1 MRKLLFL
8 FVPVFAGLCAP
19 SLHSQSFS
27 KNDKVISGGIKISI
41 YKVSNNDEAEG
52 DGDDAAASYTIPI
65 GFEYAVS
72 DRIGV
77 GIEAGICNYF
87 TGKDTITGTIATANS
102 FDVMLTGNFHWVRA
116 SRIDLY
122 SGIGLGISAFKYES
136 NDSRESQFTD
146 TGTYLRI
153 GLMNARFYVSK
164 AIALSLH
171 FGIPYMNFSNG
182 RIDDNLGSDY
192 EFPLTFTG
200 IDLGTGLAIRF

>member
-1 MRKLLFL
+1 MKKLILML
-8 FVPVFAGLCAP
+8 LPVLALSFTKDLNA
-19 SLHSQSFS
+19 QSFA
-27 KNDKVISGGIKISI
+27 KGNKIISTGIKISI
-41 YKVSNNDEAEG
+41 YKVSDNDEND

-65 GFEYAVS
+65 GFEYAVTE
-72 DRIGV
+72 RIGV

-87 TGKDTITGTIATANS
+87 TGEDTITGTIASANS
-102 FDVMLTGNFHWVRA
+102 FDLMLTGNFHWVRA
-116 SRIDLY
+116 RKIDLY

-136 NDSRESQFTD
+136 NDARESRFTS
-146 TGTYLRI
+146 TGTYVRV

-171 FGIPYMNFSNG
+171 FGIPYMNFNNG

-192 EFPLTFTG
+192 DYPLSFTG